1 MLNFFRK
8 NRRISYTVCRIELP
22 IFFLFEKH
30 NTFGE
35 FSQIIHMYI
44 IDTDSKNSQKSCF
57 FEGYNIFKFS
67 QSNEFSNNDGEI
79 LEVIWKRWRSIL
91 ADEFIDIFLYFS
103 RHICFSRKR
112 RFNLLADSP
121 PLIDISVLFFWVKKT
136 LFRTLLAIK
145 IYLAWLVPKWVVYLL
160 RERGTNFKNK
170 NNSQRK
176 FNQIYLANFNWQKQ
190 NCR

>member
-79 LEVIWKRWRSIL
+79 LEVI
-91 ADEFIDIFLYFS
+91 
-103 RHICFSRKR
+103 
-112 RFNLLADSP
+112 
-121 PLIDISVLFFWVKKT
+121 
-136 LFRTLLAIK
+136 
-145 IYLAWLVPKWVVYLL
+145 
-160 RERGTNFKNK
+160 
-170 NNSQRK
+170 
-176 FNQIYLANFNWQKQ
+176 
-190 NCR
+190 